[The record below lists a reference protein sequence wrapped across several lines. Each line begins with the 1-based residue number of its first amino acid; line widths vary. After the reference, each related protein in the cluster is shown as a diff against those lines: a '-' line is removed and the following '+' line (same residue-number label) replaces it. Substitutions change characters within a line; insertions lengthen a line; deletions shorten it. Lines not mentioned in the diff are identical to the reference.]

1 VHLLTAI
8 TRSRWHQY
16 KRGDEGPFPGATALC
31 GMQDST
37 SGSGGLINWGV
48 TGSLE
53 TYERVL
59 RDTQDWEQARREAA
73 AWPDKAR
80 DLGSD
85 VHTAV
90 DQFNRGLPL
99 EITNETAPYVAH
111 YAAWLRNAGVEILAS
126 EFFTINAEIG
136 FGGTLDAIARIDGE
150 LCLVDWKTGKAK
162 DSQRLQLA
170 GLSMAEWYGDKGKDA
185 EPMPKIETA
194 YIALLRPDSA
204 PELIRHDITD
214 DDREHFRFLVETYHR
229 VRGWAKAYAPTPV
242 QIKEEAA

>member
-1 VHLLTAI
+1 MTAI
-8 TRSRWHQY
+8 TRTLRHQY
-16 KRGDEGPFPGATALC
+16 KRGSDGPFPGATALC

-37 SGSGGLINWGV
+37 GGSDGLLGWAVN
-48 TGSLE
+48 GSLD
-53 TYERVL
+53 TYQRVL
-59 RDTQDWEQARREAA
+59 QETKDWEAARAA
-73 AWPDKAR
+73 AVEWRTAAR

-99 EITNETAPYVAH
+99 EITERTAPYVAQ
-111 YAAWLRNAGVEILAS
+111 YAAWLRNRKVEILAS
-126 EFFTINAEIG
+126 EYYTINAEIG

-150 LCLVDWKTGKAK
+150 LCLVDWKTGSAK

-194 YIALLRPDSA
+194 YIVLLRPDA
-204 PELIRHDITD
+204 PPELIRHDITD
-214 DDREHFRFLVETYHR
+214 DDRAHFIHLVETFHR
-229 VRGWAKAYAPTPV
+229 VRSWAKAFTPTPAH
-242 QIKEEAA
+242 IKEEAA

>member
-1 VHLLTAI
+1 
-8 TRSRWHQY
+8 
-16 KRGDEGPFPGATALC
+16 
-31 GMQDST
+31 M
-37 SGSGGLINWGV
+37 
-48 TGSLE
+48 
-53 TYERVL
+53 
-59 RDTQDWEQARREAA
+59 ARQG
-73 AWPDKAR
+73 R

-85 VHTAV
+85 VHAAV

-99 EITNETAPYVAH
+99 EITNDTAPYVAH

-126 EFFTINAEIG
+126 EFYTINAEIG

-194 YIALLRPDSA
+194 YIVLLRPDSA

-214 DDREHFRFLVETYHR
+214 EDREHFRFLVETYHK
-229 VRGWAKAYAPTPV
+229 VRQWAKAFTPTPV
-242 QIKEEAA
+242 EVKDAAA

>member
-1 VHLLTAI
+1 VHLVTAI

-16 KRGDEGPFPGATALC
+16 KRGEDGPFPGATALC

-37 SGSGGLINWGV
+37 QGSGGLINWAVNGA
-48 TGSLE
+48 LE
-53 TYERVL
+53 TYARTL
-59 RDTQDWEQARREAA
+59 QQTDDWDEARAAAA
-73 AWPDKAR
+73 AWPNNAR

-85 VHTAV
+85 VHVAV

-99 EITNETAPYVAH
+99 EITNETAPYVAQ

-126 EFFTINAEIG
+126 EFYTINGEYG

-194 YIALLRPDSA
+194 YIVLLRPDGP

-214 DDREHFRFLVETYHR
+214 ADREHFLYLVDTYHR
-229 VRGWAKAYAPTPV
+229 VRDWAKAFAPTPV